1 RSGTPMAFLNIYD
14 DSGDIDITIFAK
26 TYALSYEFLK
36 KKKIVRVIGYMD
48 RKRENVFI
56 ANEIIALEE

>member
-1 RSGTPMAFLNIYD
+1 GTPMAFLNIYD

-26 TYALSYEFLK
+26 TYALSYEFLQ